1 MKRKYM
7 IPVMASLLAISACDY
22 NEDNFEGFEDLGRP
36 TNVMKINYKL
46 TDADY
51 NEMSSDV
58 KANKYFTSTEE
69 ADNNI
74 PGWLAEKYFT
84 ADQGSTAN
92 ITYRMKVQN
101 NQYSDIPYLTLAEED
116 YNIIHGEGY
125 YAPYLNAGTE
135 GKLYEILKEKMPDAT
150 EGTYTFVEYQYSENG
165 VPQQMD
171 APVWQYNFEDLNLG
185 DLTSLDGWFIQSS
198 GDEWEIKEYS
208 KNKYAQFT
216 ANYAEAEAET
226 WLITPAINI
235 EDANKKLS
243 WDVTVGYWKADCLSV
258 YIVEDFDGKD
268 IENAKKTNVT
278 ANFTIPQEPTNDYGT
293 MASAGVMSLDGYSG
307 KTIRVAFHY
316 AGNKKEGT
324 TTTYQVDN
332 IVIGND
338 IPTPV
343 NTELRFA
350 LYEKES
356 KGWYKFTNTREAIA
370 IPYGEYTVMG
380 EAADDMS
387 FSSSVKAEDYIPN
400 YLLKN
405 IDYPLNGDT
414 CTVIYRYYAGSG
426 EYEAYS
432 DQYVYND
439 TVNVWQ
445 YTDNIYTET
454 RPYGFDGSQWVY
466 SPSVTIDLPAGK
478 NNAEVSAFYQAIT
491 DWVKENY
498 PDYVTSYGNN
508 DYYYGGSAYQNNFDF
523 RVSAWKQ
530 QGTYDDL
537 SDEEIESLMWERL
550 PESFPHALEVLYADA
565 APAENGVPVIYT
577 INFFIYDGSA
587 TLPWTIQYQVVSKG
601 QFEYVEDSLQEVK

>member
-171 APVWQYNFEDLNLG
+171 APIWQYNFEDLNLG

-268 IENAKKTNVT
+268 IENAKKTDVT
-278 ANFTIPQEPTNDYGT
+278 AYFTIPQGPTGAYGT
-293 MASAGVMSLDGYSG
+293 MTSAGVMSLDGYSG
-307 KTIRVAFHY
+307 KSIRVAFHY

-387 FSSSVKAEDYIPN
+387 FSSQLSAEEYRLSAERRHLHRHLPLLCRQRRVRSILRPIRLQRHRQRMAIHRQ
-400 YLLKN
+400 YL
-405 IDYPLNGDT
+405 
-414 CTVIYRYYAGSG
+414 YRNTPIRIRRFAMGLFAQCDHRLARRQEQCRSICILPGHYRLG
-426 EYEAYS
+426 E
-432 DQYVYND
+432 
-439 TVNVWQ
+439 
-445 YTDNIYTET
+445 
-454 RPYGFDGSQWVY
+454 RK
-466 SPSVTIDLPAGK
+466 LPGLR
-478 NNAEVSAFYQAIT
+478 YQ
-491 DWVKENY
+491 
-498 PDYVTSYGNN
+498 P
-508 DYYYGGSAYQNNFDF
+508 
-523 RVSAWKQ
+523 WK
-530 QGTYDDL
+530 
-537 SDEEIESLMWERL
+537 
-550 PESFPHALEVLYADA
+550 
-565 APAENGVPVIYT
+565 
-577 INFFIYDGSA
+577 
-587 TLPWTIQYQVVSKG
+587 
-601 QFEYVEDSLQEVK
+601 